1 MHFCWNVGKV
11 RFVLS
16 KVSLFVVGGYGT
28 ILTTSKFKF
37 GFFFFSTQPYV
48 GVDIKTIGNVCSNI
62 IFGDVALPPPPPS
75 SANHGLSMDL
85 HPSICETTPQSI
97 VLVGNPVEPS
107 GPKKK
112 KPKKTK
118 WEINQIFQHRWA
130 ARFVWFELV
139 CVADGKM
146 KMVRCKIC
154 SQIEGRKKLLVPKLN
169 SLIKHLSL
177 RKCLVTRLGIVVWEY
192 FLSPSNAHVKNEKV
206 YGTIRKFS
214 VID

>member
-154 SQIEGRKKLLVPKLN
+154 FQIEGREKLMVPKLD
-169 SLIKHLSL
+169 L
-177 RKCLVTRLGIVVWEY
+177 
-192 FLSPSNAHVKNEKV
+192 
-206 YGTIRKFS
+206 
-214 VID
+214 